1 MQTHIFPDPDP
12 ASTSRSRSFGASAI
26 EWTEAT
32 WNPTTGCDR
41 VSKGCGGWRAAGRG

>member
-1 MQTHIFPDPDP
+1 MQRQIFPDADP

-41 VSKGCGGWRAAGRG
+41 VSKGCGGRRAAGRG